1 MSFIRRAVE
10 GIRTRSITG
19 QGDPW
24 AIPSNGSLS
33 AYSSAGVPVDDTSAL
48 SMLAVTAC
56 VRILSETVSGL
67 PFDAVR
73 SQGALRRPIEPTP
86 ALVEDPFGGAD
97 AINGYGFTRKI
108 GILQIMVS
116 LLLRGNA
123 YVNIAAVDKN
133 GIPSLLQVLSPDAVQ
148 VDVDSDTGQR
158 VYTVNRKP
166 FPAIRMV
173 HIPGLTLPGQPVGVS
188 LLQYAKR
195 TIGLGIA
202 AEEFGSMFFG
212 SGAHMSGVISV
223 PGDLTID
230 KARVLKESFESKH
243 GGMRH
248 AHSVGVLTGGA
259 QWTPISVHPE
269 DAQFIETRK
278 LQTLDIA
285 MLFGVPPH
293 MLGQVDRTTSW
304 GSGIEEQTL
313 GFLKYTLHGWVQRIE
328 DAWSAMLPTGTKARF
343 NLDGLLRTDTATRY
357 AAYQAA
363 RTAAFMTPN
372 EIRALENLDPI
383 DGGDDLFA
391 PLNSAHTTDPGW
403 TPNGWLPDETDPH
416 TPAGSPLLGVQ
427 PTDPTKAGDGGSN
440 K

>member
-1 MSFIRRAVE
+1 MSFLRRAIS
-10 GIRTRSITG
+10 GPRTRSA
-19 QGDPW
+19 QGNPW

-33 AYSSAGVPVDDTSAL
+33 TFSSAGVPVDDSSVL

-56 VRILSETVSGL
+56 VRILSETLSGL
-67 PFDAVR
+67 PFDAVKAEG
-73 SQGALRRPIEPTP
+73 SVRRPIEPAP
-86 ALVEDPFGGAD
+86 QIIADPFGGAK
-97 AINGYGFTRKI
+97 AIDGYGLTRKI
-108 GILQIMVS
+108 GLNQIMVS

-123 YVNIAAVDKN
+123 FLNIAATDRD
-133 GIPSLLQVLSPDAVQ
+133 GFPTLLQVLSPDAVT
-148 VDVDSDTGQR
+148 VDVDKETGRR
-158 VYTVNRKP
+158 VYMVNREP
-166 FPAIRMV
+166 FPANRMV
-173 HIPGLTLPGQPVGVS
+173 HLVGLSLPGQPVGVS

-212 SGAHMSGVISV
+212 SGAHMSGVITV
-223 PGDLTID
+223 PGDLNAD
-230 KARVLKESFESKH
+230 KARQLKENFESKH

-259 QWTPISVHPE
+259 EWKPISVHPE

-278 LQTLDIA
+278 LQNLDIA

-313 GFLKYTLHGWVQRIE
+313 GFLKFTLQGWVQRIE
-328 DAWSAMLPTGTKARF
+328 DAFTAMLPPDQKAHLS
-343 NLDGLLRTDTATRY
+343 LDGLLRADTTTRY
-357 AAYQAA
+357 SAYQAA

-372 EIRALENLDPI
+372 EIRALENLPPI
-383 DGGDDLFA
+383 EGGDDLYA

-403 TPNGWLPDETDPH
+403 TPNGWLPDESDPH
-416 TPAGSPLLGVQ
+416 TPAGSPLLGAPQ
-427 PTDPTKAGDGGSN
+427 PAPTDGKAGTGGA